1 MERKKQVPQ
10 TNELQALAS
19 TLVARQAFASALG
32 MKSYGGSRDVSQAL
46 GYKKDLRYE
55 DFTARYFRQ
64 DIAKAI
70 IDRPIK
76 ATWQGDLRV
85 VESDTEEDTLFEKA
99 WDDLNDTFSL
109 KSIFTRAD
117 KCSGLGKYGILLL
130 GLDDVRESLDFEKPV
145 TTGKRKLLY
154 VKPFGEGSAQI
165 LTYDNDTKS
174 KRYGLPLIYTITTQE
189 TEGGNSQV
197 ISVHYTRIIHIVD
210 DILESEVEGNP
221 RLEVVYN
228 RLMDLEKLIGGDA
241 EMFWRGARPGYS
253 GIVDKDFQM
262 SAPLKA
268 DLEKQME
275 EYEHD
280 LRRFMISEGVDLKA
294 LAQQIA
300 DPINHV
306 DIQIQMIS
314 AVTGIPKR
322 VLVGSERGELS
333 SAQDTLEWKVYVQGR
348 REDYAELRIVRPFIN
363 KAIELGILPTPRQK
377 GKYSI
382 QWSDLFAIS
391 EADRVKIGLDRSTA
405 IKNYASS
412 PMAEAVMSPDV
423 FLEVGLGLTE
433 DQIEYVGKKMIGQA
447 SMEELSQTGGPTDP
461 SKNSVEPTTKVM
473 RLPKQTVVK

>member
-1 MERKKQVPQ
+1 MERKKAPQ
-10 TNELQALAS
+10 TNEMQTLAS
-19 TLVARQAFASALG
+19 ALVARHAFARALG
-32 MKSYGGSRDVSQAL
+32 MKSYGGARDVSQAL
-46 GYKKDLRYE
+46 GYPKDLWYE
-55 DFTARYFRQ
+55 DFAARYFRQ

-76 ATWQGDLRV
+76 ATWQGALSV
-85 VESDTEEDTLFEKA
+85 VESDTDTDTALEKA
-99 WDDLNDTFSL
+99 WEDLNSRFSL
-109 KSIFTRAD
+109 KSIFSRAD

-130 GLDDVRESLDFEKPV
+130 GLDDVKMYTDFEKPV
-145 TTGKRKLLY
+145 TAGKRKLLY

-165 LTYDNDTKS
+165 LTYDNNTQS
-174 KRYGLPLIYTITTQE
+174 KRYGLPLIYSITTQE
-189 TEGGNSQV
+189 TEGGNSMV
-197 ISVHYTRIIHIVD
+197 ISVHHSRVIHIVD
-210 DILESEVEGNP
+210 DILESEVEGSP

-228 RLMDLEKLIGGDA
+228 RLMDLEKLVGGDA

-253 GIVDKDFQM
+253 GVVDKDFQM
-262 SAPLKA
+262 SAPLKE
-268 DLEKQME
+268 DLQNQME

-280 LRRFMISEGVDLKA
+280 MRRFMISEGVDLKA

-322 VLVGSERGELS
+322 VLVGTERGELS
-333 SAQDTLEWKVYVQGR
+333 SAQDTTEWKVYVQGR

-363 KAIELGILPTPRQK
+363 KAIELGILPPPASA

-382 QWSDLFAIS
+382 KWSDLFAIS
-391 EADRVKIGLDRSTA
+391 EADRVKIGMDRSTA

-412 PMAEAVMSPDV
+412 PMAEAVMTPDV

-433 DQIEYVGKKMIGQA
+433 DQIKYVGKKMVGQA
-447 SMEELSQTGGPTDP
+447 SMEAISQMDVAGSGGSDSQAIPA
-461 SKNSVEPTTKVM
+461 KIE
-473 RLPKQTVVK
+473 RLPKQKDQK